1 MLRSILETNVQS
13 VERQVT
19 EAAEGLEG
27 GHPDTLT
34 HTHPTCSWLEST
46 RDGWCGVGSLAH

>member
-1 MLRSILETNVQS
+1 MLCSILETNIQS
-13 VERQVT
+13 VERRVP

-34 HTHPTCSWLEST
+34 LTHTHTHT
-46 RDGWCGVGSLAH
+46 HTARDGWCGVGSPAC